1 MIVKIKGF
9 ASDKVAKTFYTASR
23 FSQLNLLNAS
33 KNLAFANTMA
43 P

>member
-1 MIVKIKGF
+1 VDLVIVKIKGF

-33 KNLAFANTMA
+33 KKFSFR
-43 P
+43 